1 MIYERLQSKASI
13 CLVPLF
19 CIGLALR
26 SLHFDRLIPNR
37 RSLRS
42 SHSSRLSTHRCLTA
56 QKVYRGI
63 PIQGPRKESLLM
75 VAKFLMSQL
84 RISIDDCKL
93 PFKPIFQWKL
103 MGATTTFSKLM
114 GATAPIDLF

>member
-1 MIYERLQSKASI
+1 MNDYSQKPRYVSCPFFA
-13 CLVPLF
+13 
-19 CIGLALR
+19 LAWHFDLYY
-26 SLHFDRLIPNR
+26 FDRLIPNR